1 MGNNLNRFS
10 KEALADYLAPWEQS
24 KEEIGKLYNDRDCN
38 AAAKLQEMI
47 VCYEGLLAYGG
58 NGAHPQSGQQ
68 QPILLPLNGEERLAF
83 IKKQIHSHYAF
94 VQLDALFDETK
105 KKAARLA
112 VIKKSVRE

>member
-1 MGNNLNRFS
+1 MSHFS
-10 KEALADYLAPWEQS
+10 KESLAVYLASWG
-24 KEEIGKLYNDRDCN
+24 KNKDEISELYNEGDRN

-47 VCYEGLLAYGG
+47 VCYENLLAYGG
-58 NGAHPQSGQQ
+58 DEIHPQSGQK
-68 QPILLPLNGEERLAF
+68 QPILLPLNGEERLTF

-94 VQLDALFDETK
+94 IQLAALFDETK